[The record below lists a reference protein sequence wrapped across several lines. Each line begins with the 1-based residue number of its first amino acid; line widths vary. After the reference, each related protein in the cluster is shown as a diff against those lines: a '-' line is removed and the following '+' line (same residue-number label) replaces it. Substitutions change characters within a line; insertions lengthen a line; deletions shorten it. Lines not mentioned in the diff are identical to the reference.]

1 MRQKEGDK
9 RINHVDDFSSMAH
22 FVGMVHP
29 ASEDSSESNRPP
41 RTTDHTMYQP
51 VVKPKKKYL
60 LTVIIV
66 VAVIL
71 VAAGG
76 IVYFYKHDYSFT
88 GYRYTVVY
96 TTHLPTGPVTHNVTI
111 INNSW
116 KATYTL
122 GERFSLDVP
131 FYNNA
136 SATSKISEI
145 VCETPGFSFIGC
157 SLPFP
162 FAVPYAPNASVANV
176 TARLTFSTPSTPYT
190 GPFIYTAYFDD
201 YPSPPM

>member
-1 MRQKEGDK
+1 M
-9 RINHVDDFSSMAH
+9 VH
-22 FVGMVHP
+22 FVGTVRP
-29 ASEDSSESNRPP
+29 VSEESSESNRPP
-41 RTTDHTMYQP
+41 RTTDKTTGQR
-51 VVKPKKKYL
+51 VVKPRRKFL
-60 LTVIIV
+60 MIMIIL

-71 VAAGG
+71 VAAAG
-76 IVYFYKHDYSFT
+76 IVYFYTHDYSFI

-96 TTHLPTGPVTHNVTI
+96 TTHLPAGPVTHNVTI

-116 KATYTL
+116 KATYNL
-122 GERFSLDVP
+122 GERFSLDIP

-145 VCETPGFSFIGC
+145 ACETPGFSFIGC

-162 FAVPYAPNASVANV
+162 FAVPYAPNAFVANV

-201 YPSPPM
+201 YPTPPE

>member
-1 MRQKEGDK
+1 M
-9 RINHVDDFSSMAH
+9 VH
-22 FVGMVHP
+22 FVGMIHP

-41 RTTDHTMYQP
+41 QTTDKTTDQRA
-51 VVKPKKKYL
+51 VKPRRKYL
-60 LTVIIV
+60 LIVVIL

-71 VAAGG
+71 VAGAA

-96 TTHLPTGPVTHNVTI
+96 TTHLPSGPVTHNVTI
-111 INNSW
+111 VNNSW
-116 KATYTL
+116 KATYIL

-136 SATSKISEI
+136 SAFSKISEI

-162 FAVPYAPNASVANV
+162 FAVPYAPDASVHNV
-176 TARLTFSTPSTPYT
+176 TAHLTFGTPSTPYT

-201 YPSPPM
+201 YPSPQV